1 MDHLFTILNL
11 AVLLW
16 LMAGIMPLYVGRAA
30 ARKRGTQINPA
41 LHAFHMLWMT
51 AGFAADTALL
61 LFIELDR
68 GAIEQTFEPMQMGA
82 WLIIHILIAC
92 VLVFW
97 YPMLIYSGGKVSAGK
112 PLNFH
117 RLIARIFFVLRILL
131 WVTAIFA
138 MQAKA

>member
-1 MDHLFTILNL
+1 MNHLFTILNL

-16 LMAGIMPLYVGRAA
+16 LAAGILPLYLGRAA

-68 GAIEQTFEPMQMGA
+68 GALEQTIAPMQMGF
-82 WLIIHILIAC
+82 WLIVHILIAC
-92 VLVFW
+92 VLVIW

-112 PLNFH
+112 PLDFH
-117 RLIARIFFVLRILL
+117 RRIARIFFVLRILL
-131 WVTAIFA
+131 WVTAVFA
-138 MQAKA
+138 MADKV